1 MVAAAI
7 FGTQVSIRERSRR
20 VIDGLQRG
28 ASTTMSTDIVNT
40 VTSTVTGIGPLTM
53 GIAGIEAGVQ
63 IGGGRKAV
71 GTGPIMIEEGYH
83 LITEVTSVTGNVRG
97 RGIGTVTAEDHHPQT
112 DPTKKITREQEAGL
126 QAEREKDPDGKRTEK
141 DGLRTR
147 APAKRKIILL
157 SKTKNQRR
165 MLLKKTKRKMRN
177 YLSQSGFA
185 VPILKAIIPM
195 TLWIKWGTL
204 LW

>member
-1 MVAAAI
+1 M
-7 FGTQVSIRERSRR
+7 
-20 VIDGLQRG
+20 
-28 ASTTMSTDIVNT
+28 MSTDIVNM

-63 IGGGRKAV
+63 TGGGKKAV
-71 GTGPIMIEEGYH
+71 DTGQIMTEEGYR
-83 LITEVTSVTGNVRG
+83 LITEVTSVTGSGRG
-97 RGIGTVTAEDHHPQT
+97 RGTGTVTAEDHHHQT

-126 QAEREKDPDGKRTEK
+126 QAERERDPDGRRTEK
-141 DGLRTR
+141 GGLRTR
-147 APAKRKIILL
+147 APAKRKIIPL
-157 SKTKNQRR
+157 SKTKNQRK
-165 MLLKKTKRKMRN
+165 MHLKKTKRKMRN